1 MKKTSKIISV
11 FLIVVMLA
19 GIALIAPVTAGAA
32 VPAWKTAY
40 INYIKNY
47 QYKPE
52 YGGYGLVDLDKNGI
66 PELIIHS
73 GFSAGGGTVTTYY
86 NNKLS
91 SQQIYGYG
99 TIYFLNNM
107 YYVPSGRMGGYY
119 DRVFRVNGVSKLVFD
134 GAYVAK
140 DEYDFIYD
148 NPDDFN
154 YMYRL
159 NGSSNYINVS
169 YEDYQAK
176 FDSIFDLGKA
186 TEIELRRCYNYHQ
199 VIREINNYVSPPV
212 APNVGLSN
220 NAAGIY
226 AGWNKVANA
235 AKYNVFYRKA
245 SDSKWSSFQTTSNK
259 AQLKGLKS
267 GTLYYVQVQGVTYL
281 GKKGYYSKVKSMTF
295 LAQTKI
301 TSIDYN
307 GINTIKYNSVGGANK
322 YQIAR
327 LKTGD
332 KGYTYSITTSTSF
345 SEYAT
350 CGIAYTYQV
359 RPMYAT
365 QNSGTAYGAWSP
377 SKSIGTLIVPTLALS
392 NKGKAV
398 VANWNSVPEAV
409 KYEVYFKS
417 ASASKWSMV
426 TTTKTTLPITG
437 VVSGTTYYVQVRP
450 IGNKVSG
457 RYSAV
462 KSIRYYTTVMPILH

>member
-1 MKKTSKIISV
+1 MKKVRKIISV
-11 FLIVVMLA
+11 ILVAVMLA
-19 GIALIAPVTAGAA
+19 GIAAIAPVTADAA

-40 INYIKNY
+40 ENYV
-47 QYKPE
+47 YKVRQE
-52 YGGYGLVDLDKNGI
+52 VDADGGWGWLKDLDGNGI
-66 PELIIHS
+66 PELFLSLRSFGSTQVIS
-73 GFSAGGGTVTTYY
+73 YY
-86 NNKLS
+86 NGELKVVAAS
-91 SQQIYGYG
+91 AYGKVYVQ
-99 TIYFLNNM
+99 NNM
-107 YYVPSGRMGGYY
+107 FLLSWGRQGSNGDTVYRQNGKSNVIFDGKWSDKTNNYKYRYNETSDYTQASQSQYYSAL
-119 DRVFRVNGVSKLVFD
+119 NSVFD
-134 GAYVAK
+134 KSKAGVLNYNNCYQYTPLIIKAIYS
-140 DEYDFIYD
+140 YD
-148 NPDDFN
+148 
-154 YMYRL
+154 
-159 NGSSNYINVS
+159 
-169 YEDYQAK
+169 
-176 FDSIFDLGKA
+176 
-186 TEIELRRCYNYHQ
+186 
-199 VIREINNYVSPPV
+199 SPPV
-212 APNVGLSN
+212 APNVSLSN
-220 NAAGIY
+220 NSAGIC
-226 AGWNKVANA
+226 AEWNKVANA
-235 AKYNVFYRKA
+235 AKYNVFYKKA
-245 SDSKWSSFQTTSNK
+245 SDSSWSSFQTTNNK
-259 AQLKGLKS
+259 AQLKNLKT

-327 LKTGD
+327 LKSGD
-332 KGYTYSITTSTSF
+332 KAYTYFTTTSTSF

-350 CGIAYTYQV
+350 GGIAYTYQV
-359 RPMYAT
+359 RPMYVT

-377 SKSIGTLIVPTLALS
+377 SKSIGTLIVPTLTLS

-462 KSIRYYTTVMPILH
+462 KSIRYYTTVMPELH